1 MRKEKIMRFFLAA
14 VLAISMLAMPLT
26 TAYAE
31 SVSSSSDAA
40 PSSAVSS
47 STGTESSPDASSS
60 SGAAS
65 SPDVSSSSGA
75 ASSPDVSS
83 SSGAASSSG
92 ASSSSETVSS
102 DVSSSSGSADTAS
115 AATAADTV
123 NLAQGKGNDAFT
135 LEMEG
140 AGTDLDPATKDTTI
154 REKEESILNRL
165 TDGYYGSGE
174 ILDGNWNGSGMR
186 SHYYEAYRQIDRAI
200 TLDLGQLSHIE
211 SLSFHM
217 QEGLGWGISAPSMVT
232 YFLSEDGVTFH
243 RVGRVSRF
251 DAVKDEDP
259 DHYYSVVENGKE
271 VNCQSYYFTLDGLNY
286 NARYVKVAFEL
297 TGTWA
302 FADELEVRG
311 TAAPSDT
318 AETLPDTPGTDYEVV
333 NKYAWTDQARG
344 IQHEALAY
352 AGHWFS
358 SAGGALQTS
367 QKTVEELLPMV
378 GYVDE
383 EGNITDKFF
392 ESVTFLSHGYTPNL
406 DTPDDDTDYHNLI
419 YVSSTMT
426 SNPNAAQMCATA
438 EDWQT
443 YLDFLFHYGEGTGTA
458 YNLDALNE
466 AVALVK
472 EATGDADYKVGV
484 KIAFYPPILCQDAF
498 GTLPGGTHSLNFAVS
513 DTNPA
518 QQALADRMEA
528 SRWYLDTV
536 IREFKAKGY
545 ENLRLD
551 GFYWYDEVM
560 HYDVDPLVLETVQ
573 GVTDYVHSLENGA
586 YQIYW
591 IPFYQSSGFR
601 AWKTFGFDYAIMQPN
616 YAFDANASE
625 QRIADTAALC
635 KKYGLG
641 IEMEFGG
648 INDKYISQFRS
659 YLTQGA
665 DDKLP
670 YQNNS
675 LIAWYTGTWGI
686 AETSQNVSGTR
697 YIYDAMHD
705 FFSGIPTEM
714 EKPVKNLAAAGTLTL
729 EAENVKNT
737 EEFNKLLQALPK
749 LVDGNEKAGA
759 WNDSYVKINAN
770 HAQGP
775 FTLTAD
781 LGGIG
786 QVERV
791 ALGSVS
797 NPGWGIG
804 APDSVSYS
812 VSQDGQTWKEL
823 GTVTYAQAEISPGAA
838 NGFET
843 VEYVLKL
850 DAAEKARYI
859 RAEFGH
865 GLDASKD
872 PAAPYTWL
880 GVDEFTVNGT
890 APLASGEGIASMG
903 TITLESGNVLNS
915 ESFANLQNVASVLL
929 NNGVL
934 QTGSWANQNTLNGDY
949 IGVLQT
955 VATEPFTLQISF
967 DTVAEVQALG
977 VDYLAWVSA
986 GIGAPDKVTYS
997 ASLDGKS
1004 WTELGTVAQEDAR
1017 RYEAIAT
1024 GMDAYHFVLETGAP
1038 VRVKYLKAEFERGFN
1053 TDKNTKFGWVAFDE
1067 FTVEGAL
1074 TSEQPAPVFNE
1085 VDSATGIRVAA
1096 GLDTV
1101 PAGAH
1106 LKVKPVDAGDAAY
1119 ASVARA
1125 FRNENVDLAA
1135 FDISLLLDG
1144 GTVQPRGVL
1153 NVAFPLPQ
1161 GFDAAKT
1168 QLYHVSPEGE
1178 KELLTAKT
1186 ADGLLNAE
1194 LTHLSL
1200 YVLAQPKAG
1209 AESGGSSSSAPSGGT
1224 SSSSADT
1231 SSSSGTPSGGAG
1243 GASSGTAA
1251 PAPGMP
1257 RTGDAFPLVWVTVA
1271 AAACV
1276 VLLAVLAWKKH
1287 RETRA

>member
-65 SPDVSSSSGA
+65 SPDVSSSSEA

-286 NARYVKVAFEL
+286 NARYVKVAFDL

-318 AETLPDTPGTDYEVV
+318 AETLPDTPGTDNEVV

-367 QKTVEELLPMV
+367 QKTVEELLPVV

-472 EATGDADYKVGV
+472 EGHRRRGLQSGREDCVLSAHSV
-484 KIAFYPPILCQDAF
+484 
-498 GTLPGGTHSLNFAVS
+498 PGCLRHAARRHPFA
-513 DTNPA
+513 
-518 QQALADRMEA
+518 
-528 SRWYLDTV
+528 
-536 IREFKAKGY
+536 EFRG
-545 ENLRLD
+545 L
-551 GFYWYDEVM
+551 G
-560 HYDVDPLVLETVQ
+560 
-573 GVTDYVHSLENGA
+573 
-586 YQIYW
+586 
-591 IPFYQSSGFR
+591 YQSGAAGSG
-601 AWKTFGFDYAIMQPN
+601 GPHG
-616 YAFDANASE
+616 
-625 QRIADTAALC
+625 
-635 KKYGLG
+635 GL
-641 IEMEFGG
+641 
-648 INDKYISQFRS
+648 QV
-659 YLTQGA
+659 
-665 DDKLP
+665 
-670 YQNNS
+670 
-675 LIAWYTGTWGI
+675 
-686 AETSQNVSGTR
+686 VSGHR
-697 YIYDAMHD
+697 D
-705 FFSGIPTEM
+705 SGI
-714 EKPVKNLAAAGTLTL
+714 
-729 EAENVKNT
+729 
-737 EEFNKLLQALPK
+737 
-749 LVDGNEKAGA
+749 
-759 WNDSYVKINAN
+759 
-770 HAQGP
+770 QG
-775 FTLTAD
+775 
-781 LGGIG
+781 
-786 QVERV
+786 Q
-791 ALGSVS
+791 
-797 NPGWGIG
+797 
-804 APDSVSYS
+804 
-812 VSQDGQTWKEL
+812 
-823 GTVTYAQAEISPGAA
+823 
-838 NGFET
+838 
-843 VEYVLKL
+843 
-850 DAAEKARYI
+850 
-859 RAEFGH
+859 
-865 GLDASKD
+865 GLRE
-872 PAAPYTWL
+872 P
-880 GVDEFTVNGT
+880 
-890 APLASGEGIASMG
+890 ASG
-903 TITLESGNVLNS
+903 
-915 ESFANLQNVASVLL
+915 
-929 NNGVL
+929 
-934 QTGSWANQNTLNGDY
+934 
-949 IGVLQT
+949 
-955 VATEPFTLQISF
+955 
-967 DTVAEVQALG
+967 
-977 VDYLAWVSA
+977 
-986 GIGAPDKVTYS
+986 
-997 ASLDGKS
+997 
-1004 WTELGTVAQEDAR
+1004 R
-1017 RYEAIAT
+1017 
-1024 GMDAYHFVLETGAP
+1024 
-1038 VRVKYLKAEFERGFN
+1038 
-1053 TDKNTKFGWVAFDE
+1053 
-1067 FTVEGAL
+1067 
-1074 TSEQPAPVFNE
+1074 
-1085 VDSATGIRVAA
+1085 
-1096 GLDTV
+1096 
-1101 PAGAH
+1101 
-1106 LKVKPVDAGDAAY
+1106 
-1119 ASVARA
+1119 
-1125 FRNENVDLAA
+1125 
-1135 FDISLLLDG
+1135 LLL
-1144 GTVQPRGVL
+1144 VR
-1153 NVAFPLPQ
+1153 
-1161 GFDAAKT
+1161 
-1168 QLYHVSPEGE
+1168 
-1178 KELLTAKT
+1178 
-1186 ADGLLNAE
+1186 
-1194 LTHLSL
+1194 
-1200 YVLAQPKAG
+1200 
-1209 AESGGSSSSAPSGGT
+1209 
-1224 SSSSADT
+1224 
-1231 SSSSGTPSGGAG
+1231 
-1243 GASSGTAA
+1243 
-1251 PAPGMP
+1251 
-1257 RTGDAFPLVWVTVA
+1257 
-1271 AAACV
+1271 
-1276 VLLAVLAWKKH
+1276 
-1287 RETRA
+1287 